1 VRERENSFRPNPI
14 RCYTTPSSAARLSSS
29 YSQASSEVTVSPQS
43 LDIKAK
49 AIGLIGAHKRVS
61 VITFLW
67 VVFCAFWLIPN
78 WREGPFYFLFFS
90 AIFVMLIAG
99 QLFWMARVVDLGER
113 FIPGKPRRAW
123 LTAIASAVCLFF
135 FAYNFVPYSPRS
147 DSTHLTLRSVL
158 VEAPFWWW
166 FVGSWVGFGLVM
178 VFWMVDQAGRAAAWV
193 YDKARKV
200 AVGHAATPMPGA
212 IALDPPSPARRRL
225 LEQAAVA
232 VSTVPFVAAAYG
244 LLYERL
250 DMEVTRPCIV
260 LPRLPKAFQGFR
272 IVQLSDFHI
281 SPFMTA
287 DEIRRCVTIANG
299 LKADLVA
306 LTGDYVA
313 DEPAAQGAVVQA
325 LGELRAPFGVFGC
338 LGNHEIY
345 TETEDSI
352 TRLFAAAGIRI
363 LRQERTPIQSHG
375 EVLNL
380 IGVDYQ
386 QLRFS
391 RDHDGHLV
399 DRYLEGSET
408 LVMPDMVN
416 ILLSHNPNSFDRA
429 AELGI
434 DLTLAG
440 HTHGG
445 TLSLH
450 RGLSLA
456 RLETPYVSG
465 WYEKLDRQLY
475 VNRGIGTTGPPI
487 RLGARPEITVLE
499 LSQT

>member
-1 VRERENSFRPNPI
+1 
-14 RCYTTPSSAARLSSS
+14 
-29 YSQASSEVTVSPQS
+29 
-43 LDIKAK
+43 LDIRAK
-49 AIGLIGAHKRVS
+49 AIGLIRAHKRVIS
-61 VITFLW
+61 RVIIVSLIA
-67 VVFCAFWLIPN
+67 FCAFSLTPSWT
-78 WREGPFYFLFFS
+78 EVGPFGFLFFF
-90 AIFVMLIAG
+90 ALFVMLIVS
-99 QLFWMARVVDLGER
+99 QIFWVGRVVGLGER

-123 LTAIASAVCLFF
+123 LTAIASVVCLFF
-135 FAYNFVPYSPRS
+135 FAYNIGPWEIPRG
-147 DSTHLTLRSVL
+147 DSTHLTLRHAL
-158 VEAPFWWW
+158 FEAPFWWW
-166 FVGSWVGFGLVM
+166 FVGSWAGFGLVM
-178 VFWMVDQAGRAAAWV
+178 VFWTIDRTTHAAAWV
-193 YDKARKV
+193 YSKARK
-200 AVGHAATPMPGA
+200 AGADHAAAPMPGG

-225 LEQAAVA
+225 LEQTAVA
-232 VSTVPFVAAAYG
+232 VSAVPFVAAAYG
-244 LLYERL
+244 LLYGRI
-250 DMEVTRPCIV
+250 DVEVTRPRIA
-260 LPRLPKAFQGFR
+260 LARLPKGFQGFR

-299 LKADLVA
+299 LKADLVV

-313 DEPAAQGAVVQA
+313 DDAAAQEEVVQA
-325 LGELRAPFGVFGC
+325 LANLRAPFGVFGC

-352 TRLFAAAGIRI
+352 TRLFAAVGIRI
-363 LRQERTPIQSHG
+363 LRQERALIQSHG

-399 DRYLEGSET
+399 DRYLEGSEK

-416 ILLSHNPNSFDRA
+416 ILLSHNPNSFNRA

-440 HTHGG
+440 HSHGG
-445 TLSLH
+445 QLALSFIN
-450 RGLSLA
+450 RGIALV
-456 RLETPYVSG
+456 RPETAYVSG
-465 WYEKLDRQLY
+465 WYEKHGSQLY

-499 LSQT
+499 LSHA

>member
-1 VRERENSFRPNPI
+1 M
-14 RCYTTPSSAARLSSS
+14 
-29 YSQASSEVTVSPQS
+29 
-43 LDIKAK
+43 
-49 AIGLIGAHKRVS
+49 S
-61 VITFLW
+61 VIAFLW

-99 QLFWMARVVDLGER
+99 QLFWIGRVVDLGER
-113 FIPGKPRRAW
+113 FIPGKPRRAG

-135 FAYNFVPYSPRS
+135 FAYNFVPYSPRN

-166 FVGSWVGFGLVM
+166 FVGSSVGFGLVM
-178 VFWMVDQAGRAAAWV
+178 VFWMVDQAGRAATWV

-250 DMEVTRPCIV
+250 DVEVTRPRIV
-260 LPRLPKAFQGFR
+260 LPRLPKGFQGFR

-313 DEPAAQGAVVQA
+313 DEPAAQGVVVQA

-386 QLRFS
+386 QLRSS

-416 ILLSHNPNSFDRA
+416 ILLSH
-429 AELGI
+429 
-434 DLTLAG
+434 TQ
-440 HTHGG
+440 
-445 TLSLH
+445 
-450 RGLSLA
+450 
-456 RLETPYVSG
+456 
-465 WYEKLDRQLY
+465 QL
-475 VNRGIGTTGPPI
+475 
-487 RLGARPEITVLE
+487 
-499 LSQT
+499 

>member
-1 VRERENSFRPNPI
+1 MRE
-14 RCYTTPSSAARLSSS
+14 
-29 YSQASSEVTVSPQS
+29 S
-43 LDIKAK
+43 LDSSGTNMARMITF
-49 AIGLIGAHKRVS
+49 LRAHKRL
-61 VITFLW
+61 ITFSL
-67 VVFCAFWLIPN
+67 VAFCAFWLTPS
-78 WREGPFYFLFFS
+78 WSEVGPFGFLFFFPL
-90 AIFVMLIAG
+90 FVMLIVS
-99 QLFWMARVVDLGER
+99 QIFWVGRVVDLGER

-123 LTAIASAVCLFF
+123 LTAITSVVCLFF
-135 FAYNFVPYSPRS
+135 FAYNIGLYISPWKIPRG
-147 DSTHLTLRSVL
+147 DSTHLTLRHVL
-158 VEAPFWWW
+158 FEAPFWWW

-178 VFWMVDQAGRAAAWV
+178 VFWMVDRAGRAAAWV
-193 YDKARKV
+193 YRKASKV
-200 AVGHAATPMPGA
+200 AAGHAATPMPGA
-212 IALDPPSPARRRL
+212 IALDPPSLARRRL

-232 VSTVPFVAAAYG
+232 VSAVPFVAAAYG

-250 DMEVTRPCIV
+250 DVAVTRRRIA
-260 LPRLPKAFQGFR
+260 LARLPKGFQGFR

-287 DEIRRCVTIANG
+287 DEIRRCVTIAAG
-299 LKADLVA
+299 LKADLVV
-306 LTGDYVA
+306 LTGDYLSDDPEA
-313 DEPAAQGAVVQA
+313 EEEVVQA
-325 LGELRAPFGVFGC
+325 LAGLRAPSGVFGC

-352 TRLFAAAGIRI
+352 TRLLDAVGIRI
-363 LRQERTPIQSHG
+363 LRQERVPIQSQG

-386 QLRFS
+386 QRRFS

-399 DRYLEGSET
+399 DRYLEGSEK

-440 HTHGG
+440 HSHGG
-445 TLSLH
+445 QLTVSFVHPGLTLV
-450 RGLSLA
+450 RP
-456 RLETPYVSG
+456 ETPYVSG
-465 WYEKLDRQLY
+465 WYEKPGGQLY

-487 RLGARPEITVLE
+487 RLGARPEITALE
-499 LSQT
+499 LTRT

>member
-1 VRERENSFRPNPI
+1 
-14 RCYTTPSSAARLSSS
+14 
-29 YSQASSEVTVSPQS
+29 
-43 LDIKAK
+43 
-49 AIGLIGAHKRVS
+49 
-61 VITFLW
+61 
-67 VVFCAFWLIPN
+67 
-78 WREGPFYFLFFS
+78 
-90 AIFVMLIAG
+90 
-99 QLFWMARVVDLGER
+99 
-113 FIPGKPRRAW
+113 
-123 LTAIASAVCLFF
+123 
-135 FAYNFVPYSPRS
+135 
-147 DSTHLTLRSVL
+147 
-158 VEAPFWWW
+158 
-166 FVGSWVGFGLVM
+166 
-178 VFWMVDQAGRAAAWV
+178 
-193 YDKARKV
+193 
-200 AVGHAATPMPGA
+200 
-212 IALDPPSPARRRL
+212 L

-232 VSTVPFVAAAYG
+232 VSAVPFVAAAYG

-250 DMEVTRPCIV
+250 DVEVTRPRIA
-260 LPRLPKAFQGFR
+260 LARLPKGFQGFR

-281 SPFMTA
+281 SPFLTA
-287 DEIRRCVTIANG
+287 DEIRRCVMIANG

-306 LTGDYVA
+306 LTGDYLA
-313 DEPAAQGAVVQA
+313 DDPAAEGEVVQA
-325 LGELRAPFGVFGC
+325 LAGLRAPYGVFGC

-352 TRLFAAAGIRI
+352 TRLFAGVGIRI
-363 LRQERTPIQSHG
+363 LRQERALIQSHG

-399 DRYLEGSET
+399 DRYLEGSEK

-440 HTHGG
+440 HSHGG
-445 TLSLH
+445 QMALSFIN
-450 RGLSLA
+450 RGLALV
-456 RLETPYVSG
+456 RPETRYVSG
-465 WYEKLDRQLY
+465 WYEKPGSQLY

-499 LSQT
+499 LTGT

>member
-1 VRERENSFRPNPI
+1 
-14 RCYTTPSSAARLSSS
+14 
-29 YSQASSEVTVSPQS
+29 
-43 LDIKAK
+43 
-49 AIGLIGAHKRVS
+49 
-61 VITFLW
+61 
-67 VVFCAFWLIPN
+67 
-78 WREGPFYFLFFS
+78 
-90 AIFVMLIAG
+90 
-99 QLFWMARVVDLGER
+99 
-113 FIPGKPRRAW
+113 
-123 LTAIASAVCLFF
+123 
-135 FAYNFVPYSPRS
+135 
-147 DSTHLTLRSVL
+147 LTLRHVL
-158 VEAPFWWW
+158 FEAPFWWW

-178 VFWMVDQAGRAAAWV
+178 VFWMVDRAGRAAAWV
-193 YDKARKV
+193 YGKARKV
-200 AVGHAATPMPGA
+200 VAGDAATSMSGA

-232 VSTVPFVAAAYG
+232 VSAVPFVAAAYG

-250 DMEVTRPCIV
+250 DVEVTRPHIAIAH
-260 LPRLPKAFQGFR
+260 LPKAFEGFR

-287 DEIRRCVTIANG
+287 DDIRRCVTIANG
-299 LKADLVA
+299 LRADLVA

-313 DEPAAQGAVVQA
+313 DDPAAQGEVVQA
-325 LGELRAPFGVFGC
+325 LAGLRAPSGVFGC

-345 TETEDSI
+345 TETEGSI
-352 TRLFAAAGIRI
+352 TRLFAAVGIRI
-363 LRQERTPIQSHG
+363 LRQERTLIQSHG

-391 RDHDGHLV
+391 SDHDGHLV
-399 DRYLEGSET
+399 DRYLEGSEK
-408 LVMPDMVN
+408 LVMPAMVN
-416 ILLSHNPNSFDRA
+416 ILLSHNPNSFNRA

-440 HTHGG
+440 HSHGG
-445 TLSLH
+445 QLALSFIN
-450 RGLSLA
+450 RGIALV
-456 RLETPYVSG
+456 RPETPYVSG
-465 WYEKLDRQLY
+465 RYEKRGSQLY